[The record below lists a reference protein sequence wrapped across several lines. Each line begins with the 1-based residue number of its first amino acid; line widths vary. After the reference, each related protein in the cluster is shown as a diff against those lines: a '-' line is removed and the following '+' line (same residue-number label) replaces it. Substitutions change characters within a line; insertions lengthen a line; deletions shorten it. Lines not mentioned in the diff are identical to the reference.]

1 MWVDL
6 LPLLFTLPL
15 LVLSGFFS
23 GSETMLFGLSA
34 ADRAELRGR
43 HPAVSERIEALTK
56 DEPRLLVSILMG
68 NTIINCLFFVI
79 TSAILLQAE
88 LGAAWSAGV
97 ATGLLLA
104 LVVVGEIIP
113 KALCDAGRVSAAIIL
128 SGPLLIWTKLAGPV
142 AATIE
147 RTIVDPLARLSGS
160 EAEQDPDAG
169 RRALRGIVEQA
180 AADQVLQSGEA
191 EMLSELMSMPAR
203 RVRDAMTPR
212 LRMPMLSHDAT
223 RAEAARL
230 LSQQQTPLVTVVGEG
245 PDDVIGF
252 LHAKRFLH
260 RELPTVGHPSAL
272 QPVRAI
278 PETATLEDALQAFK
292 RTGSRALIVVDEF
305 GGTEGVLT
313 IEDVA
318 EELVGDLRHHR
329 PADLAPSANEDG
341 SWSVPGGCSIRDL
354 ADQFNLVL
362 QETESAT
369 VGGYVVEHLGRV
381 PQAGEAFV
389 IDNTKVTITK
399 ANQRR
404 IREINLVLEVTDGE

>member
-1 MWVDL
+1 
-6 LPLLFTLPL
+6 
-15 LVLSGFFS
+15 
-23 GSETMLFGLSA
+23 
-34 ADRAELRGR
+34 
-43 HPAVSERIEALTK
+43 
-56 DEPRLLVSILMG
+56 
-68 NTIINCLFFVI
+68 
-79 TSAILLQAE
+79 
-88 LGAAWSAGV
+88 
-97 ATGLLLA
+97 
-104 LVVVGEIIP
+104 VVGEIIP
-113 KALCDAGRVSAAIIL
+113 KALCDAGRVSAAVIL

-329 PADLAPSANEDG
+329 PADLAPSANDDG

-389 IDNTKVTITK
+389 IDNTRVTITK

>member
-1 MWVDL
+1 
-6 LPLLFTLPL
+6 
-15 LVLSGFFS
+15 
-23 GSETMLFGLSA
+23 MLFGLSA

-43 HPAVSERIEALTK
+43 HPAVSKRIERLTK

-79 TSAILLQAE
+79 TSAILLQAD

-97 ATGLLLA
+97 ATGLLLI

-113 KALCDAGRVSAAIIL
+113 QSLVRCRRVSAAV
-128 SGPLLIWTKLAGPV
+128 SCPDRCWFGPNWPV
-142 AATIE
+142 LWPPPSS
-147 RTIVDPLARLSGS
+147 RTIVEPLARLSGS

-169 RRALRGIVEQA
+169 RRALRTIVEQA
-180 AADQVLQSGEA
+180 AADRVLQSGEA
-191 EMLSELMSMPAR
+191 EMLSELMSMPSR

-230 LSQQQTPLVTVVGEG
+230 LSQQQTPLVTVIGEG

-329 PADLAPSANEDG
+329 PADLAPSAKEDG

-389 IDNTKVTITK
+389 IDNIKVTITK

-404 IREINLVLEVTDGE
+404 IREINLVLEATDAE

>member
-1 MWVDL
+1 MWAEL

-15 LVLSGFFS
+15 LALSGFFS

-43 HPAVSERIEALTK
+43 HPSVAKRIELLTS

-68 NTIINCLFFVI
+68 NTIVNCLFFVI
-79 TSAILLQAE
+79 TSAILLQAN

-97 ATGLLLA
+97 ATGLLLM
-104 LVVVGEIIP
+104 VVVFGEIIP
-113 KALCDAGRVSAAIIL
+113 KALCDGGRVSAALFL
-128 SGPLLIWTKLAGPV
+128 SGPLAFWTKIAGPV
-142 AATIE
+142 AAAVE
-147 RTIVDPLARLSGS
+147 KFLVDPLARLSGS
-160 EAEQDPDAG
+160 EVTQDPDAG
-169 RRALRGIVEQA
+169 RRALRHIVEQA
-180 AADQVLQSGEA
+180 AEENVLRSGEA
-191 EMLSELMSMPAR
+191 EMLSELMSMPGR

-212 LRMPMLSHDAT
+212 LRMPMLAHDAS
-223 RAEAARL
+223 RSEAARL
-230 LSQQQTPLVTVVGEG
+230 LAQQQTPLVTVIGDG

-260 RELPTVGHPSAL
+260 RDLPTVGHPAAL
-272 QPVRAI
+272 LPVRAI
-278 PETATLEDALQAFK
+278 PETATLEDALQVFK

-329 PADLAPSANEDG
+329 PADLAARRNDDE

-369 VGGYVVEHLGRV
+369 AGGYVVEHLGRV
-381 PQAGEAFV
+381 PQAGEVFV
-389 IDNTKVTITK
+389 MDGLRITVTK

-404 IREINLVLEVTDGE
+404 IREFQLVLEDADGE

>member
-1 MWVDL
+1 
-6 LPLLFTLPL
+6 
-15 LVLSGFFS
+15 
-23 GSETMLFGLSA
+23 MLFGLSA

-43 HPAVSERIEALTK
+43 HPAVSKRIERLTK

-79 TSAILLQAE
+79 TSAILLQAD

-97 ATGLLLA
+97 ATGLLLI

-113 KALCDAGRVSAAIIL
+113 KALCDVARVSAAVLL
-128 SGPLLIWTKLAGPV
+128 SGPLLVWTKLAGPV
-142 AATIE
+142 AAAIE
-147 RTIVDPLARLSGS
+147 RTIVEPLARLSGS

-169 RRALRGIVEQA
+169 RRALRTIVEQA
-180 AADQVLQSGEA
+180 AADRVLQSGEA
-191 EMLSELMSMPAR
+191 EMLSELMSMPSR

-230 LSQQQTPLVTVVGEG
+230 LSQQQTPLVTVIGEG

-313 IEDVA
+313 IEMWLKNWWAICGTIDRPTWPQAPRRMV
-318 EELVGDLRHHR
+318 LGRF
-329 PADLAPSANEDG
+329 PADAQSVIWQTNSTWCCKKPNQPPWAATW
-341 SWSVPGGCSIRDL
+341 WSTW
-354 ADQFNLVL
+354 A
-362 QETESAT
+362 ESPK
-369 VGGYVVEHLGRV
+369 RV
-381 PQAGEAFV
+381 
-389 IDNTKVTITK
+389 
-399 ANQRR
+399 R
-404 IREINLVLEVTDGE
+404 LL